1 MRFNFRLRE
10 LSAVVPW
17 HDADGS
23 HAHLGWFGLTD
34 GWYWIEA
41 GLESESVELFRYSE
55 PLVDRW
61 MREYARKPWL
71 EALPY
76 VDYQVSRLWEDVLD
90 VLPDA
95 LDPVPP
101 RLARTLGPDG
111 PWTRWERAA
120 SRAADRAP
128 AKWEAWE
135 LLEVAARW
143 WWARRLDAAY
153 LQAGPQIWFWSDG
166 IDVHLQWDN
175 RERFLDGRPAWEAIL
190 GQSAVPAADFVAEV
204 RAFDTHFI
212 ARMRDRITLAQTNWT
227 RPDVA
232 LEPSLDQEQL
242 ARSRRFSQRLETITQ
257 REPTR
262 WDAVF
267 RAIASVEALPGFAS
281 EQIMR
286 LS

>member
-1 MRFNFRLRE
+1 MRFNFRLRQ
-10 LSAVVPW
+10 LDAIAPW
-17 HDADGS
+17 RDTDGS

-41 GLESESVELFRYSE
+41 GPESRPVKLFRYSQ
-55 PLVDRW
+55 PLVDKW
-61 MREYARKPWL
+61 ISEYLGAPWV

-90 VLPDA
+90 ILPDA

-101 RLARTLGPDG
+101 RLARILGSDG

-120 SRAADRAP
+120 SAAVERAP
-128 AKWEAWE
+128 AKREAWD
-135 LLEVAARW
+135 LLEAAAGW
-143 WWARRLDAAY
+143 WWARRLDTAY

-166 IDVHLQWDN
+166 TDVHIQWDN
-175 RERFLDGRPAWEAIL
+175 RECFLDGLPAWEEIL
-190 GQSAVPAADFVAEV
+190 GQYAVPAADFVAEV
-204 RAFDTHFI
+204 RAFDTRFI
-212 ARMRDRITLAQTNWT
+212 TRMRDRITLAQTNWT

-232 LEPSLDQEQL
+232 LGPSLDQEQL
-242 ARSRRFSQRLETITQ
+242 ARSRRLSQRLDTITQ

-262 WDAVF
+262 WDAVL
-267 RAIASVEALPGFAS
+267 RAITRVESLPEFAS
-281 EQIMR
+281 EQVMR